1 MESEEI
7 CAKYLQLN
15 DIILYNG
22 NKYKVSE
29 LDFSAIVLE
38 SIDHS
43 QKITVPGI
51 INGTVIEEAY
61 KEDAVTISAEQLML
75 DDLVYL
81 PGDNLKQYRVKKLKA
96 NSITLKDGD
105 LEFIMSS
112 KVDGIPL
119 REDIIREYE
128 YPFIELEGNN
138 FFIFSKNNE
147 FSSPK
152 NIRYLHEFQHILNEF
167 DVNSL

>member
-51 INGTVIEEAY
+51 INGTVIEEAS
-61 KEDAVTISAEQLML
+61 KENTAIISAEQLML

-81 PGDNLKQYRVKKLKA
+81 PGDNLKQYRVKKLKT

-105 LEFIMSS
+105 SEFIMS

-119 REDIIREYE
+119 REDIIRDYE
-128 YPFIELEGNN
+128 YPFIEIEGNN

-147 FSSPK
+147 FPSPK
-152 NIRYLHEFQHILNEF
+152 NIRYLHEFQHILNKF